1 MSKISLNQQIEEVE
15 RELAMRARV
24 YPGLVSRSKLS
35 QSIADYHVA
44 RMRAVKA
51 TLEWL
56 RDNETEIKR
65 RVAP

>member
-1 MSKISLNQQIEEVE
+1 MSKVSLNQQIDEVDH
-15 RELAMRARV
+15 ELSMRKRV

-35 QSIADYHVA
+35 QVKADYHMD

-56 RDNETEIKR
+56 RDNEAEIKR
-65 RVAP
+65 RVAS